1 MLELKACAVCFSTKL
16 KLFNMDS
23 GHLRRDFNTVSGL
36 QTYKGNGMPGYLC
49 GLCCGYVA
57 HFLKFRGKCQ
67 RANFTLQEILSRNK
81 EVKEFHLE
89 HLNQQIIG
97 IGPTLSYINP
107 CRTHYEEVKFQWV
120 KHNRISVLKNDE
132 ISVIHY
138 NTLSNENIFEFKSQ
152 TYTDND
158 NKKNIVKVES
168 VNDASMEFDF
178 GNDEILLDQH
188 EDNQEQ
194 DNCFNDDVIM
204 SDDDNKDE
212 NFADISKTSCKL
224 SNKVNKDNADG
235 SNLDEEYANV
245 YPISKKEAK
254 AAVEVYKMFST
265 GKYRCE
271 ICNKAYYNE
280 NRLKIH
286 LRMHDKHVNGPFV
299 CDLCLYYYKTQFL
312 LKTHMTEKH
321 MYKYVCR
328 KCPEVSFDRT
338 SAKQHYI
345 WMHLQKGRKKDA
357 NWYDSRPSW
366 LHNKGGKKIKG
377 VVTLRPVK
385 KITKLPEDYLIYSPV
400 TQEEQYKLVEDRR
413 KTRNYITSK
422 YRCEYCFRGFRETA
436 TYSKH
441 MRKHD
446 PAYAGKFQCDMCKLY
461 FRDAR
466 KMYKHMN
473 ITHLFKFSCQMC
485 RYVCYNKGQ
494 AQMHYKWHKNVTYEC
509 PHCKQEFKKASTRLT
524 HIRIKH
530 PSTYICNLCGHS
542 FVSESGLY
550 CHKKIA
556 HSREEIALSERTFGA
571 GASGTEVDGVGAGV
585 GEVHM
590 GQDGIEVEVSGT
602 KTEAAGSE
610 SRYCAD
616 CDVRFLSAAAYVTHL
631 GSSSKHTSTNRSI
644 KSRRM
649 VKSGRRPGRPSG
661 SRKSEIHNIGLPT
674 ATNCEVCGKFL
685 ANDVQARKHYESE
698 HPGADYLKRY
708 MCDVCG
714 HTTRQYANL
723 MVHMRTHTH
732 EKPYEC
738 PHCDRRFSMPSNRD
752 RHLVVHTGEKR
763 YQCQHCNRRFTQ
775 SSAVKLHIQTVH
787 LKIPYAPWDK
797 KNRKRRKELEGTSAP
812 VSTVSTVTAAC
823 LQPPPKLLIDNQGDY
838 LNAYITYNV

>member
-1 MLELKACAVCFSTKL
+1 MFELKACVVCFSTNL
-16 KLFNMDS
+16 KLYSMDN
-23 GHLRRDFNTVSGL
+23 GHLRRDFNTISGL
-36 QTYKGNGMPGYLC
+36 QTCRGNGTPDYLC
-49 GLCCGYVA
+49 WQCCGYVT
-57 HFLKFRGKCQ
+57 HFLKFRKKCQ
-67 RANFTLQEILSRNK
+67 RANFALQEMLARNNEISK
-81 EVKEFHLE
+81 FHLE
-89 HLNQQIIG
+89 NFNHQAIDIK
-97 IGPTLSYINP
+97 PSLSYLDT
-107 CRTHYEEVKFQWV
+107 CKTHYEEVKFQWV
-120 KHNRISVLKNDE
+120 KNNRINIFKNDK

-138 NTLSNENIFEFKSQ
+138 NTFPNEERFAFESEMWENNENKNEIVKTETANNISIEFDFNNDFPFQQ
-152 TYTDND
+152 TDDNEDRDDSFNNDLIASDND
-158 NKKNIVKVES
+158 NEEKFVEETQTDRKQTPPKSSVKIDKK
-168 VNDASMEFDF
+168 
-178 GNDEILLDQH
+178 
-188 EDNQEQ
+188 
-194 DNCFNDDVIM
+194 
-204 SDDDNKDE
+204 
-212 NFADISKTSCKL
+212 
-224 SNKVNKDNADG
+224 NADG
-235 SNLDEEYANV
+235 LKLDEEYANV

-265 GKYRCE
+265 GKHRCD
-271 ICNKAYYNE
+271 ICNKAFFNE
-280 NRLKIH
+280 NRLKVH
-286 LRMHDKHVNGPFV
+286 LRMHDKHVSGPFR
-299 CDLCLYYYKTQFL
+299 CDLCIYYYKTQFL
-312 LKTHMTEKH
+312 LKTHVTEKH
-321 MYKYVCR
+321 MYKYVC
-328 KCPEVSFDRT
+328 KECPEVNFDRT

-345 WMHLQKGRKKDA
+345 WTHLQKGRKKDG

-366 LHNKGGKKIKG
+366 LHNKGGKRIKG
-377 VVTLRPVK
+377 VVTMRPVRK
-385 KITKLPEDYLIYSPV
+385 TTKFPEDYLIYTPV
-400 TQEEQYKLVEDRR
+400 TQEEQYKLVDER
-413 KTRNYITSK
+413 KNTRNYLLSK
-422 YRCEYCFRGFRETA
+422 YKCEFCYRGFRETA
-436 TYSKH
+436 TYNKH
-441 MRKHD
+441 MKKHD
-446 PAYAGKFQCDMCKLY
+446 PAYAGKFQCDMCKLH
-461 FRDAR
+461 FRDGR

-473 ITHLFKFSCQMC
+473 LTHLFKFSCQMC

-494 AQMHYKWHKNVTYEC
+494 AQMHYRWHKNVTYEC

-556 HSREEIALSERTFGA
+556 HSVEEIALSESTTAADASITKDEKARVGTAVREVNGTGEGA
-571 GASGTEVDGVGAGV
+571 AAA
-585 GEVHM
+585 GEVV
-590 GQDGIEVEVSGT
+590 DNDP
-602 KTEAAGSE
+602 
-610 SRYCAD
+610 RYCAE
-616 CDVRFLSAAAYVTHL
+616 CDIRFLSEAAYTTHL
-631 GSSSKHTSTNRSI
+631 GSSSNHTSTNKSI

-685 ANDVQARKHYESE
+685 VNDVQARKHYESE

-812 VSTVSTVTAAC
+812 VSTVNTVNAAC
-823 LQPPPKLLIDNQGDY
+823 LLPPPKLLIDNQGDY